1 MKTNGRVEKN
11 SPMTFGVNSFYGIMP
26 TFSFWRNEMIGSPL
40 SQLLS
45 GRMDV
50 TEFIALLVALV
61 VGITVHEFSHA
72 LAATW
77 LGDPLPG
84 RQGRLSLSPAAHL
97 DPFGSLM
104 FFVGGFGWGRPVQSN
119 PYALRAGPR
128 SGMMLVAL
136 AGPISNIILAAFFAI
151 IVRAIELGIGASGI
165 TPELGFVGAVVEL
178 FTAIV
183 WYNLILGFFNLIP
196 ISPLDGFTILLG
208 LLPPTLAFQFEQVR
222 NYGMLL
228 LFALVFFVPGV
239 LSVLLYRPVGLLFQL
254 LVGF

>member
-1 MKTNGRVEKN
+1 MV
-11 SPMTFGVNSFYGIMP
+11 
-26 TFSFWRNEMIGSPL
+26 GSPL

-50 TEFIALLVALV
+50 AEFVALIVALV

-72 LAATW
+72 FAATW

-84 RQGRLSLSPAAHL
+84 RQGRLTLSPAAHL
-97 DPFGSLM
+97 DPMGSLM

-136 AGPISNIILAAFFAI
+136 AGPVSNVILAAFFAI
-151 IVRAIELGIGASGI
+151 IVRAMELGIGASGI
-165 TPELGFVGAVVEL
+165 ASDLGFVGGVLEL
-178 FTAIV
+178 FTAMV

-196 ISPLDGFTILLG
+196 VAPLDGFTILLG
-208 LLPPTLAFQFEQVR
+208 LLPPTLAFQFEQIR
-222 NYGMLL
+222 NYGMLV

-239 LSVLLYRPVGLLFQL
+239 LTVLLYRPVSLLFQL
-254 LVGF
+254 LIGF